1 MAYPAIEC
9 TTVTTD
15 GGASNNAE
23 TQEDI
28 SNHVAERV
36 AEKTLSS
43 ECALKLVTGFLTD
56 SSKDTGDVSYSS
68 SIYRGKAPE
77 SGTLD
82 WTLWQLLD
90 SLFPTG
96 GFAHSYG
103 LEASVQAGSVY
114 DSATLETFLL
124 NSLQNNAALLLPFV
138 FAGTRLPNTEC
149 WLQLNKLLNA
159 TLTNHVARKA
169 SLTQGAALL
178 RTSAT
183 VFTELSELKKMK
195 VCLFE
200 PISTTPHH
208 APLFGVICG
217 LLGVGESTSQ
227 RSYLF
232 LALRDILSAATRL
245 NITGP
250 MEAARLQHKI
260 SGETEALLEKY
271 GNKSIQEAHQ
281 TSPLLEI
288 FQAGHDQLFSRMFSS

>member
-1 MAYPAIEC
+1 MANPSTQSA
-9 TTVTTD
+9 
-15 GGASNNAE
+15 GGAASNGVEKNQDD
-23 TQEDI
+23 TT
-28 SNHVAERV
+28 NHGA
-36 AEKTLSS
+36 AADKTLSS
-43 ECALKLVTGFLTD
+43 GENALKLVTGFLTD
-56 SSKDTGDVSYSS
+56 ASDRTGN
-68 SIYRGKAPE
+68 GGGAPE
-77 SGTLD
+77 SGALD

-103 LEASVQAGSVY
+103 LEAAFQAGSVV
-114 DSATLETFLL
+114 DSASLERFLV

-149 WLQLNKLLNA
+149 WLQLNRLLNA

-178 RTSAT
+178 RAGAT
-183 VFTELSELKKMK
+183 VFTELPELKKMK
-195 VCLFE
+195 VCVFE
-200 PISTTPHH
+200 PVCTTPHH

-217 LLGVGESTSQ
+217 LLGVGDRTAQ

-260 SGETEALLEKY
+260 AVETEALLEKY
-271 GNKSIQEAHQ
+271 ANKPLQQAHQ

-288 FQAGHDQLFSRMFSS
+288 FQAGQDQLFSRMFSS